1 MHWIGCAGLS
11 LGAALVSGLPAGA
24 QSDDGFS
31 LWEQDVSA
39 RATLVLAPDADDEI
53 ALPADHALY
62 DLRLS
67 GKVER
72 ILENGAS
79 VGVRAAWRL
88 QKDNRARS
96 GFSGVL
102 GMAAPSGG
110 PALQGAFSGLSAG
123 GPGEDIGPRG
133 QLETLFA
140 YIEGGYGE
148 LSFGRDTGVAARFH
162 EGAPDVFEAAAA
174 VDPALDPRGLALV
187 RTRHDL
193 TGPAEKLSYVTP
205 RYLGV
210 RAGLSVTPDGDI
222 RGLDRDPARALPGT
236 LSPRIENAVELGLD
250 ASRRLRGSGLR
261 LSAGLGWS
269 RGDVTAAAPVSP
281 YDTIE
286 TWSLGARAQQGGW
299 TVGGAWLD
307 SDNGLSGARY
317 TAWSAGAM
325 TEVADWALSLTLGGA
340 EDGASGV
347 DGETLSLGIGRDVGE
362 RVRIAAG
369 YQRQDVSPAL
379 PLRAAPAQRMS
390 RRDGIVIEITL
401 GR

>member
-1 MHWIGCAGLS
+1 MRRIERAGLS
-11 LGAALVSGLPAGA
+11 LGAALFAGVPVAA

-31 LWEQDVSA
+31 LWERDLSA
-39 RATLVLAPDADDEI
+39 RATLVLAPDTGDDT
-53 ALPADHALY
+53 ALPADSALY

-72 ILENGAS
+72 ILQNGAS
-79 VGVRAAWRL
+79 VGVRAAWQL
-88 QKDNRARS
+88 QKDNGSRP
-96 GFSGVL
+96 GFSGAL
-102 GMAAPSGG
+102 GAGAPISG

-123 GPGEDIGPRG
+123 GPLEDTGPRG
-133 QLETLFA
+133 QLETLFV

-162 EGAPDVFEAAAA
+162 EGAPEVFEAAG
-174 VDPALDPRGLALV
+174 VIDPALDPRGLALV

-210 RAGLSVTPDGDI
+210 RAGLSFTPDADV

-236 LSPRIENAVELGLD
+236 LSPRIENALELGLD
-250 ASRRLRGSGLR
+250 ASRRLRESSLR

-269 RGDVTAAAPVSP
+269 RGDVSAAGPLDP

-286 TWSLGARAQQGGW
+286 TWSFGARAERGAW
-299 TVGGAWLD
+299 TVGASWLD
-307 SDNGLSGARY
+307 SDNGLSGAGY

-325 TEVADWALSLTLGGA
+325 TEVSGWEVSLAFGEA

-347 DGETLSLGIGRDVGE
+347 DGETLSLGVGRDVSDH
-362 RVRIAAG
+362 VRIAAG

-379 PLRAAPAQRMS
+379 PFRADMAQRVS
-390 RRDGIVIEITL
+390 ARDGIVIEITL
-401 GR
+401 SR